1 LRTTPDSLA
10 GVLAQGTVPRVCLV
24 TGVEPLLIDEAC
36 SLVRAKARASG
47 YGDREVHFLEKG
59 FDWDSLLRDAAS
71 LSLFAN
77 LRVIELKFRS
87 APDVA
92 AGKNLAQLA
101 AHPPQDTLLLV
112 TGPLEPKSQRSA
124 WVGEFERAGLL
135 VVAAEVTRERLPEWI
150 VQRLRQQDVTIAPE
164 AAQLLADR
172 VEGNLL
178 AARQEIDR
186 IALLR
191 PGARLDA
198 DAVAELVADSARYD
212 VFELADV
219 VPGAVGDQFG
229 HGVRV
234 EPRALRILDG
244 LRGEGREPPL
254 ILWALLNDLRALSRI
269 SLQDPDGRNLDAV
282 FRAEQVWGNRQ
293 GPLRIALGRLHRREI
308 DALIASAARA
318 DRVAKGNLRGDAWV
332 EITGL
337 VARIA
342 GVPLAAA

>member
-36 SLVRAKARASG
+36 SLVRAKARDSG

-87 APDVA
+87 APDAA

-212 VFELADV
+212 VFELA
-219 VPGAVGDQFG
+219 GAAFAGNA
-229 HGVRV
+229 
-234 EPRALRILDG
+234 PRALRILDG

-269 SLQDPDGRNLDAV
+269 SLQDPDGRNLDPV